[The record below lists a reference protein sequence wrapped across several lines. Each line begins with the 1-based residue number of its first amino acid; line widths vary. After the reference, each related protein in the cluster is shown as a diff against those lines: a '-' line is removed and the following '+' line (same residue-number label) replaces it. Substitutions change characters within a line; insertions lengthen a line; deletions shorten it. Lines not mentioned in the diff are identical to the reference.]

1 MAERGRKIPAMLIP
15 APGADIGEAAAIFEA
30 VDGSAPDIAG
40 KGVANPL
47 ALLLAACLMLDHVG
61 DAGRADRIRRSME
74 RVLREDGVRTRDL
87 GGKTS
92 TREFAQAIID
102 RVAA

>member
-1 MAERGRKIPAMLIP
+1 
-15 APGADIGEAAAIFEA
+15 
-30 VDGSAPDIAG
+30 
-40 KGVANPL
+40 
-47 ALLLAACLMLDHVG
+47 MLDHVG

-92 TREFAQAIID
+92 TREFARAIID